1 MTQSTGGHRDLAA
14 AIAGRRSY
22 SRVTDEAPSHDEL
35 VALVAAAGRVADHS
49 SLQPWRIIELRGA
62 ARARLGDAF
71 VEASGET
78 GHAAVK
84 LAAKPLRAP
93 LLLAIV
99 AVRQPSE
106 KVPHWEQDAVTA
118 GVAHMLSLL
127 LDDAGWGVMWR
138 TGHFTRTKPVMR
150 MHGLAKNERLLG
162 WLYVGGV
169 PKDGRGG
176 TRKPVDGAAFLSV
189 LD

>member
-1 MTQSTGGHRDLAA
+1 VSEGAGATDLAA
-14 AIAGRRSY
+14 AMLARRSY
-22 SRVTDEAPSHDEL
+22 SRVTDKAPSHEEL

-49 SLQPWRIIELRGA
+49 SLQPWRFIELRGD
-62 ARARLGDAF
+62 ARIRLGDAF

-78 GHAAVK
+78 GPATLK

-93 LLLAIV
+93 VLLAIV
-99 AVRQPSE
+99 AVRRPSD

-138 TGHFTRTKPVMR
+138 TGHLTRTKPVKR
-150 MHGLAKNERLLG
+150 MHGLAKNERILG
-162 WLYVGGV
+162 WLYVGGI
-169 PKDGRGG
+169 PNQSRGG
-176 TRKPVDGAAFLSV
+176 TRKPIDGATFLSV
-189 LD
+189 IK

>member
-1 MTQSTGGHRDLAA
+1 VTETAGVSDLAA
-14 AIAGRRSY
+14 AMIARRSY
-22 SRVTDEAPSHDEL
+22 SRVTSDVPSHEEL

-49 SLQPWRIIELRGA
+49 SLQPWRIIELRGD
-62 ARARLGDAF
+62 ARVRLGDAF
-71 VEASGET
+71 VEASGEA
-78 GHAAVK
+78 GPAAAK

-93 LLLAIV
+93 VLLAIV
-99 AVRQPSE
+99 AVRRQSE

-138 TGHFTRTKPVMR
+138 TGHLTRTKPVKR

-162 WLYVGGV
+162 WLYVGGI
-169 PKDGRGG
+169 PDQRRAG
-176 TRKPVDGAAFLSV
+176 TRKPIDGAAFLSV
-189 LD
+189 MD